1 MKEEIVLF
9 GGNGLGYVLSAIQQN
24 ETFQIIE
31 FVLSAILT
39 CVLIAFRLW
48 KWWKEAKKDGK
59 IDANE
64 VQDAIDILEKG
75 KKEIDHKDKEDDQ

>member
-1 MKEEIVLF
+1 MKEEVILF

-64 VQDAIDILEKG
+64 VQDAIDILEEG
-75 KKEIDHKDKEDDQ
+75 KKELDHKDKEDDQ

>member
-1 MKEEIVLF
+1 MKEEVILF
-9 GGNGLGYVLSAIQQN
+9 GGNGLGYVLSAIQSN

-64 VQDAIDILEKG
+64 VQDAIDILEEG
-75 KKEIDHKDKEDDQ
+75 KKELNPKDKEDDQ

>member
-1 MKEEIVLF
+1 MKEEVILF
-9 GGNGLGYVLSAIQQN
+9 GGNGLGYVLSAIQSN

-64 VQDAIDILEKG
+64 VQDAIDILEQG
-75 KKEIDHKDKEDDQ
+75 KKELDPKDKEDEQ